1 MLAKVS
7 NVYAPLFFKDAID
20 ALENKPELAIAA
32 PLGIIFAYGL
42 VRIGATLFGE
52 IREALFA
59 AVAQG
64 AIRGV
69 GLDVFRH
76 LHNLSLR
83 FHLER
88 RTGGLSRAIE
98 RGVKAI
104 ETLLRFAVFSV
115 LPTIF
120 EIIVVLAILVEHAGL
135 AVCSRHRRHNRH
147 LRDVHK
153 VCHDLAPW
161 YPADD
166 ERGR

>member
-1 MLAKVS
+1 M
-7 NVYAPLFFKDAID
+7 
-20 ALENKPELAIAA
+20 
-32 PLGIIFAYGL
+32 GL

-120 EIIVVLAILVEHAGL
+120 RDHRRDGDFVEHAGL

-147 LRDVHK
+147 LHNIHK
-153 VCHDLAPW
+153 IRHHLASW
-161 YPADD
+161 HPADD
-166 ERGR
+166 E

>member
-1 MLAKVS
+1 MSAPDETAETESEASTEDKASFGVIGLFMPYLWPKDRPSFKLRIVLATICLVLAKVS

-83 FHLER
+83 FHL
-88 RTGGLSRAIE
+88 
-98 RGVKAI
+98 
-104 ETLLRFAVFSV
+104 
-115 LPTIF
+115 
-120 EIIVVLAILVEHAGL
+120 
-135 AVCSRHRRHNRH
+135 
-147 LRDVHK
+147 
-153 VCHDLAPW
+153 
-161 YPADD
+161 
-166 ERGR
+166 